1 MSKTNTSVLTSIP
14 LHQRTAAKGQANAAT
29 SASFDSLRLSPT
41 LTAAIMAGPLQNLE
55 YASPSDIQA
64 LAIPKLIAGCG
75 TDAAKQA
82 FLLAAETGSGKTL
95 AYLAPILHHLK
106 RHEAERG
113 EGFKR
118 APGHPGCVIV
128 VPSIELVKQVGS
140 VVKALSHHV
149 KFSATTLLPSYSFRR
164 AKNAVL
170 VRPVDV
176 LVTMP
181 SQLSNLLAEK
191 IVRLDTTRFVV
202 VDEADTLFDVSFEDT
217 MSTIMKYVKRSVN
230 HLILC
235 SATIPRSLDSFLRRD
250 YPDIE
255 RLVSSKIH
263 AIPRRVAMKFVD
275 VEKEFK
281 GNKDQAAHQ
290 ILRDLSQ
297 DGTEPGKVKKVILFV
312 NKRETIAPVATYL
325 RDRGIESLEFSKD
338 SPDRGAAINEFLS
351 TEEDLAPD
359 QSTLEDT
366 EAQTNDT
373 TIEQTTQTSATSTSA
388 NGSLKVLITTDLA
401 SRGID
406 TLAVKNVLLYDVP
419 YSTIDFIHRVGRTG
433 RAGRRGRAFVLV
445 NKETGNQWIKDV
457 KKMVIAGM
465 PLI

>member
-1 MSKTNTSVLTSIP
+1 MSKTNTSVLSDIP

-29 SASFDSLRLSPT
+29 SPSFSALRLSAA
-41 LTAAIMAGPLQNLE
+41 LTQGIMAGPLSDLE

-64 LAIPKLIAGCG
+64 LAIPKLVAGCSTG
-75 TDAAKQA
+75 AEKQA

-106 RHEAERG
+106 KHEAERG
-113 EGFKR
+113 EGFVR

-128 VPSIELVKQVGS
+128 VPSIELVKQVGG

-149 KFSATTLLPSYSFRR
+149 KFSATTLLPSFSFRR

-170 VRPVDV
+170 VHPVDV

-181 SQLSNLLAEK
+181 SQLSNLLAEG
-191 IVRLDTTRFVV
+191 IVKLDTTRFVV
-202 VDEADTLFDVSFEDT
+202 VDEADTLFDISFEDT
-217 MSTIMKYVKRSVN
+217 METIIKHVKRSVQ
-230 HLILC
+230 HLVLC
-235 SATIPRSLDSFLRRD
+235 SATIPRSLDSFLRKH

-275 VEKEFK
+275 IEKEFK
-281 GNKDQAAHQ
+281 GNKDRAAHQ
-290 ILRDLSQ
+290 ILRDLAQ

-325 RDRGIESLEFSKD
+325 RERNIDCLEFSKD
-338 SPDRGAAINEFLS
+338 SPDRGAAINQFLS
-351 TEEDLAPD
+351 TEENVIASPAEQDSSETDVADEAQPLEEAVTASAPD
-359 QSTLEDT
+359 K
-366 EAQTNDT
+366 N
-373 TIEQTTQTSATSTSA
+373 
-388 NGSLKVLITTDLA
+388 SLKVLITTDLA

-406 TLAVKNVLLYDVP
+406 TIAVKNVVLYDVP

-457 KKMVIAGM
+457 KRMVINGM